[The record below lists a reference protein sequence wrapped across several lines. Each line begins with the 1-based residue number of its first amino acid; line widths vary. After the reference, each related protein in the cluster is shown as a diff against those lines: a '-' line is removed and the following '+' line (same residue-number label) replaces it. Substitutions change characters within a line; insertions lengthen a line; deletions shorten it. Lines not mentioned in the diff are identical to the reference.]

1 MTEILKIIAIMA
13 GIMMIL
19 TYTILPVVG
28 CIIYMK
34 RTKEKEIEA
43 QRRYD
48 AEMIARF
55 DNESKKR
62 EYEIQKAQTPIHR
75 DIAYDELERIIENV
89 ITEIWN
95 NKYLWNYRLRDVR
108 VIPNMPNEI
117 DNFVKEVISSLGSNI
132 MYNLDK
138 YYTHEY
144 FVRKVARR
152 SQILFVEYQR
162 AYRPQTK

>member
-1 MTEILKIIAIMA
+1 
-13 GIMMIL
+13 
-19 TYTILPVVG
+19 
-28 CIIYMK
+28 MK
-34 RTKEKEIEA
+34 
-43 QRRYD
+43 
-48 AEMIARF
+48 
-55 DNESKKR
+55 
-62 EYEIQKAQTPIHR
+62 
-75 DIAYDELERIIENV
+75 
-89 ITEIWN
+89 IWN